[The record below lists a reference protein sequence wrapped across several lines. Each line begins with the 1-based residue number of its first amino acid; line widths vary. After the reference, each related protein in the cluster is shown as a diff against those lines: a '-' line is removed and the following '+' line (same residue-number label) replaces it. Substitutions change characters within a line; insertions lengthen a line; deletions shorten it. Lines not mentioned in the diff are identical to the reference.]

1 MLRTQQSAARRL
13 RFACCLLG
21 SALFSLPLF
30 ADQPASHN
38 VSAERL
44 EMLTQAA
51 QAQVDKG
58 KLAGIATLV
67 YQDGKVIHRKQHGYQ
82 DVENKVPLSE
92 DTLYKI
98 FSLTKPVTGTAMLML
113 YEEGKFQLDD
123 PVEKYLPELKGLK
136 VAKEE
141 GPNGQPIT
149 EPADHPVTI
158 RELMTHTAGFT
169 YGFFS
174 ESQVDDLYKQANIFD
189 RESTLAETVD
199 KLSKI
204 PLRQQPGTEWHYSVS
219 VDVQARLVEVL
230 SGMSFDT
237 FLKERIFVPLGMNDT
252 DFYVPQDK
260 AERLAVSYQ
269 PEEEGG
275 LVPLPN
281 TQHFTKPKMLNGG
294 GGLISSMDDYLRFAR
309 MLLNGGELD
318 GVRLLKPETVQAM
331 RSNQLPEGVDAISPI
346 YPGNQFG
353 LNVAVVTDA
362 DEAVLP
368 EGTFWWWGVQG
379 PWAWIDPANGII
391 TLGMMQNTDYR
402 HSIGVHRAIA
412 KILYGDEI

>member
-1 MLRTQQSAARRL
+1 MLRTQQSAAKRL

-21 SALFSLPLF
+21 SALLSQPLF
-30 ADQPASHN
+30 ADQPVSHTL
-38 VSAERL
+38 SAERL
-44 EMLTQAA
+44 EMLKHAA

-113 YEEGKFQLDD
+113 YEEGKYQLDD
-123 PVEKYLPELKGLK
+123 PVEKYLPELKGLE

-141 GPNGQPIT
+141 GPNGRPVT

-174 ESQVDDLYKQANIFD
+174 ESQVDDLYKQVNIFD
-189 RESTLAETVD
+189 RESTLAETVE
-199 KLSKI
+199 KLSNI

-230 SGMSFDT
+230 SGMAFDA
-237 FLKERIFVPLGMNDT
+237 FLEKRIFNPLGMKDT
-252 DFYVPQDK
+252 GFYVPEEK
-260 AERLAVSYQ
+260 ADRLAVSYQ
-269 PEEEGG
+269 PKEEGG

-281 TQHFTKPKMLNGG
+281 TQHFSKPKMLNGG

-309 MLLNGGELD
+309 MLLNDGELD

-331 RSNQLPEGVDAISPI
+331 RSNQLPEQVEAISPI

-353 LNVAVVTDA
+353 LNVAVVADA
-362 DEAVLP
+362 EKAVLP

-379 PWAWIDPANGII
+379 PWVWIDPANDII

-402 HSIGVHRAIA
+402 HSIGVHRGIA
-412 KILYGDEI
+412 KILYGDDI

>member
-1 MLRTQQSAARRL
+1 MLRTQQSATRRL
-13 RFACCLLG
+13 RLACCLLG
-21 SALFSLPLF
+21 SALFSQSVF
-30 ADQPASHN
+30 ADQPASHK
-38 VSAERL
+38 VSVERIN
-44 EMLTQAA
+44 MLSQAA
-51 QAQVDKG
+51 QAQVDTD

-67 YQDGKVIHRKQHGYQ
+67 YQDGKVIYREQHGYQ
-82 DVENKVPLSE
+82 DLENKVPLSE

-113 YEEGKFQLDD
+113 YDEGKFKLDD
-123 PVEKYLPELKGLK
+123 PVEKYLPELKGLE
-136 VAKEE
+136 VAKDE
-141 GPNGQPIT
+141 GPNGQPVT
-149 EPADHPVTI
+149 ESAEHPVTI

-169 YGFFS
+169 YGYFS
-174 ESQVDDLYKQANIFD
+174 ESQVDDLYKKANIFD
-189 RESTLAETVD
+189 RESTLADTVD
-199 KLSKI
+199 KLAKI

-230 SGMSFDT
+230 SGMTFDA
-237 FLKERIFVPLGMNDT
+237 FLKERIFIPLGMKDT

-260 AERLAVSYQ
+260 VQRLAVSYQ
-269 PEEEGG
+269 PKEEGG
-275 LVPLPN
+275 LTPLPN

-309 MLLNGGELD
+309 MLLNEGELD

-331 RSNQLPEGVDAISPI
+331 RSNQLPEGVDSISPI

-353 LNVAVVTDA
+353 LNVAVVADA
-362 DEAVLP
+362 EKAVLP
-368 EGTFWWWGVQG
+368 EGTIWWWGVQG

-402 HSIGVHRAIA
+402 HSIGVHRTLT
-412 KILYGDEI
+412 KILYGEDI

>member
-1 MLRTQQSAARRL
+1 MLRTQQSATRRL
-13 RFACCLLG
+13 RIACCLLG
-21 SALFSLPLF
+21 SAFLSQSVL
-30 ADQPASHN
+30 ADPAASHK

-44 EMLTQAA
+44 DMLSQAA

-67 YQDGKVIHRKQHGYQ
+67 YQDGKVVHRKQHGYQ
-82 DVENKVPLSE
+82 DLENKVPLSE

-123 PVEKYLPELKGLK
+123 PVEKYLPELKGLE
-136 VAKEE
+136 VAKEA

-169 YGFFS
+169 YGYFS
-174 ESQVDDLYKQANIFD
+174 ESQVDDLYKKANIFD
-189 RESTLAETVD
+189 RESTLEETVD
-199 KLSKI
+199 KLAKI

-230 SGMSFDT
+230 SGMTFDA
-237 FLKERIFVPLGMNDT
+237 FLKERIFTPLGMNDT
-252 DFYVPQDK
+252 DFYVPEDK
-260 AERLAVSYQ
+260 VERLAVSYQ

-275 LVPLPN
+275 LTPLPN

-309 MLLNGGELD
+309 MLLNEGELD

-353 LNVAVVTDA
+353 LNVAVVADA
-362 DEAVLP
+362 EKAVLP
-368 EGTFWWWGVQG
+368 EGTIWWWGVQG
-379 PWAWIDPANGII
+379 PWAWIDPVNGII

-402 HSIGVHRAIA
+402 HSIGVHRTFT
-412 KILYGDEI
+412 KILYGDES